1 MSVPVYVARLTMPV
15 YSMCASFASARSTG
29 HHPTLNGY
37 GLMPFPCLCFPC
49 TVCDNKERITI
60 VQVTLLVANLNLVVK
75 APLRYSQGESSV
87 SLSHIV
93 TVAFDVG

>member
-1 MSVPVYVARLTMPV
+1 
-15 YSMCASFASARSTG
+15 
-29 HHPTLNGY
+29 LNGY

-60 VQVTLLVANLNLVVK
+60 VQVTLLVANLNLVAK
-75 APLRYSQGESSV
+75 ALLRYLQVESSV

-93 TVAFDVG
+93 TLTTNSQVRISNIRASNSPIPNTSICSQDGK